1 LKNLVI
7 DIGNSSVSMCI
18 FNNDLII
25 DSLKMSYKEMSER
38 KLSILDNK
46 INFKKFNILISS
58 VVPLADKIFKDYF
71 NKKLIKIFF
80 LRDFLKKVNIKT
92 NILNKKEIGEDR
104 LANMIYAKKKFKKSL
119 ILIDFGTATT
129 FDVLDKNGIYH
140 GGVITPGI
148 DISLN
153 TLKSKTA
160 KLPLVKF
167 KKTKNV
173 IGFSTKQAIESGFF
187 WGYTSMIEGLVN
199 KIKKEQND
207 EFSILLT
214 GGNSNYFKNIFE
226 KSIIDEYFI
235 LKSLN
240 FILHEYKR

>member
-1 LKNLVI
+1 MKNLVI
-7 DIGNSSVSMCI
+7 DVGNSSISMCT
-18 FNNDLII
+18 FNNSLII
-25 DSLKMSYKEMSER
+25 NSLKMSHKEMSEG

-46 INFKKFNILISS
+46 VDFKKFNILVSS
-58 VVPLADKIFKDYF
+58 VVPLTDKILKNYF
-71 NKKLIKIFF
+71 NKKPTKIFF
-80 LRDFLKKVNIKT
+80 LRDFLKKINIKT

-104 LANMIYAKKKFKKSL
+104 LANMIYAKRTFKKSL

-129 FDVLDKNGIYH
+129 FDVLDKNGVYH

-153 TLKSKTA
+153 TLKNKTA

-187 WGYTSMIEGLVN
+187 WGYTSMIEGLVD
-199 KIKKEQND
+199 KIKKEQGD
-207 EFSILLT
+207 KFSILLT
-214 GGNSNYFKNIFE
+214 GGNSSYFKNIFE
-226 KSIIDEYFI
+226 NSIVDEYFI